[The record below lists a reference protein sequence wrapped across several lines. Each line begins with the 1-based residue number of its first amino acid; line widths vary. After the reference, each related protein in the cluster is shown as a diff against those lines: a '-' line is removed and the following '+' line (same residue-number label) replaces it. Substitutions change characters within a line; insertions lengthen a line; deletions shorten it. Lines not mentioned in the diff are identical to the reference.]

1 VTTVTVRKY
10 NWRGEFRYAW
20 QGEVLARDPDRIVI
34 DATWRGP
41 GEPAVGEI
49 TFAMG
54 DHFIEYYYPGR
65 AFAIWQVQRPDG
77 TVKGWYCNI
86 STPLVEQDDI
96 LRFNDLLLDI
106 VAYPDGRYMV
116 LDRDEF
122 EAAHAAGLPEDQAAL
137 AEKALADLQMLMRLL
152 SPSHRVKRTVS
163 RVRDRWT
170 RHHLSARRATVS
182 SSGSGSGYRSVAA
195 RGCSSPGSA
204 TSATP

>member
-1 VTTVTVRKY
+1 MTTVTVRKY
-10 NWRGEFRYAW
+10 NWRGAFRYAW

-54 DHFIEYYYPGR
+54 DHFVEYYYPGR

-96 LRFNDLLLDI
+96 LRFNDLLLDV

-122 EAAHAAGLPEDQAAL
+122 EAAHVAGLPEDQAAL
-137 AEKALADLQMLMRLL
+137 AEKALADLQMLMRTGA
-152 SPSHRVKRTVS
+152 PPFPF
-163 RVRDRWT
+163 
-170 RHHLSARRATVS
+170 A
-182 SSGSGSGYRSVAA
+182 
-195 RGCSSPGSA
+195 PGQA
-204 TSATP
+204 YCIEGA